1 MLRLLKKK
9 VDIGFIVNPFYL
21 YCIAFSVALLVYSFG
36 WSKIFPELSKSLI
49 LFLIVTFV
57 LFLPAGYV
65 LMKKK
70 NEFINHNALNLS
82 WNDIIFTIIILL
94 GSINILLMG
103 YLPLIDRSHNYR
115 EFGMPVIDPIFNT
128 LSIFFSVF
136 LMHSFLD
143 TKKKR
148 FLIYF
153 IIILAIQVVIFRRST
168 IIWILTS
175 SSFLFL
181 MYRKRISLLVLIAGI
196 ICLPLFSF
204 LFGIYGNARS
214 NLTKTFVLN
223 DLGASDVFKNSGI
236 SYNHYATYLY
246 VSSPL
251 ANLQENIDRR
261 DVKLNDGDLKR
272 FLFYCIIPES
282 FTLRLEKP
290 LKLLQPSCF
299 LITPNL
305 IAGSFYMVGFYILG
319 WSGMI
324 LLFIFLFLFILLC
337 FLILRKWSACRLETI
352 SLLSTAVSLLIFS
365 NFLNRLDVILL
376 LFVYPVL
383 FHWIYTRNI
392 NIQAIFTRVLRK

>member
-70 NEFINHNALNLS
+70 EEFINPNALNLS

-136 LMHSFLD
+136 LLHSFLD

-153 IIILAIQVVIFRRST
+153 IIILAIQVIIFRRST

-282 FTLRLEKP
+282 LNCCSHHVF
-290 LKLLQPSCF
+290 LLH
-299 LITPNL
+299 LT
-305 IAGSFYMVGFYILG
+305 
-319 WSGMI
+319 
-324 LLFIFLFLFILLC
+324 
-337 FLILRKWSACRLETI
+337 
-352 SLLSTAVSLLIFS
+352 
-365 NFLNRLDVILL
+365 
-376 LFVYPVL
+376 
-383 FHWIYTRNI
+383 
-392 NIQAIFTRVLRK
+392 

>member
-1 MLRLLKKK
+1 LLKKK

-70 NEFINHNALNLS
+70 EEFINPNALNLS

-136 LMHSFLD
+136 LLHSFLD

-153 IIILAIQVVIFRRST
+153 IIILAIQVIIFRRST

-392 NIQAIFTRVLRK
+392 NIQAIFTRVWRK